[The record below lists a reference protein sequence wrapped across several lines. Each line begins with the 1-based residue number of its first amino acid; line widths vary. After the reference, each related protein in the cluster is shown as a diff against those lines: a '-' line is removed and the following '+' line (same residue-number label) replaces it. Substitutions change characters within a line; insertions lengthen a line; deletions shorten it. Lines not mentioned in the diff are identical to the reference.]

1 MYICVVKYLIRNV
14 LIHITLLIIYF
25 FVWILI
31 FRVLI
36 TKQDITV
43 IAGIWSTIF
52 ATIVVSCLIEM
63 LKRRRK
69 QKGSRDLNLNLL
81 SVILICLFS
90 GISFLFTVPAIND
103 RSLSIYLT
111 SSINSGNLGVSKQ
124 ELEEFVNDDWNK
136 NNIQLRK
143 RIQEQEQLNNIKLI
157 NDNYFCPT
165 IKLKLYL
172 TINEK
177 VSTLL
182 GIDMRYLEG
191 SESILSVKKDKKQEC

>member
-1 MYICVVKYLIRNV
+1 
-14 LIHITLLIIYF
+14 
-25 FVWILI
+25 
-31 FRVLI
+31 
-36 TKQDITV
+36 
-43 IAGIWSTIF
+43 
-52 ATIVVSCLIEM
+52 
-63 LKRRRK
+63 
-69 QKGSRDLNLNLL
+69 
-81 SVILICLFS
+81 
-90 GISFLFTVPAIND
+90 
-103 RSLSIYLT
+103 
-111 SSINSGNLGVSKQ
+111 
-124 ELEEFVNDDWNK
+124 VNDDWNK